1 MKQVILFYILVA
13 KLLHI
18 CIINIMN
25 RHERRK
31 LKSKKGGRYRG
42 LKRPTDDG
50 VANGGKKTYG

>member
-1 MKQVILFYILVA
+1 
-13 KLLHI
+13 
-18 CIINIMN
+18 MN

-50 VANGGKKTYG
+50 VMNGGKKTYG

>member
-1 MKQVILFYILVA
+1 MTTKNTEYKIL
-13 KLLHI
+13 
-18 CIINIMN
+18 IMN